1 MDVWT
6 IVSAVL
12 GLVAI
17 VGGGAYLKVK
27 GKLGQVKNLR
37 KEAVDVLIV
46 TVNAVDDDKI
56 TAEEVAA
63 IKKEAKEAAAA
74 FKTLI
79 GK

>member
-1 MDVWT
+1 MDWLT

-27 GKLGQVKNLR
+27 GKLGQVKNLG

-46 TVNAVDDDKI
+46 AVNAVDDDKI

>member
-17 VGGGAYLKVK
+17 VGGGSYLKVK
-27 GKLGQVKNLR
+27 GKLGQVKNLG

-46 TVNAVDDDKI
+46 AVNAVDDDKI